1 MRAIAATLAPR
12 MDSKTAADRLG
23 RWVAPVAAEAGR
35 QLRRAGE
42 AALSQTV
49 RVAVTGLARSGKT
62 VLTAALVQNL
72 LLARERPTLM
82 PFFAPAHERRLIGVE
97 RLPNRRRPPFPFEL
111 VMERLS
117 ADPPAWPPSTSGIS
131 ELRLAVAYR
140 PRGVAARMVADRAA
154 VTLVIVDYPGEWLL
168 DLPLLER
175 SYEAW
180 SAETL
185 GLARTPPRDAL
196 ARAFLAAVD
205 APLTNAP
212 AEAEAERLSALY
224 TDYLRVCR
232 AKPAALS
239 FVQPGRFLL
248 PGREAEADPRL
259 LRFAPLQAG
268 SARLHA
274 LMAERFEL
282 YKRALV
288 EPFFRDHF
296 RRFDRQLVLVDLLSA
311 LESGYDAFRD
321 AERAMNAVLQVYRYG
336 RTGLIRRLFGARID
350 RVLFA
355 ATKADHITPNQYNNL
370 RALLEAMAMRE
381 GRFPGLE
388 EGALGFGLVAA
399 LKCTEPAMLRFQ
411 GRPVEALRGVP
422 VGQEE
427 EQVLYPGE
435 IPAHYPTPADWR
447 EGRFRFVDFLPPR
460 RSDPTHQG
468 VRAIYLDK
476 ALDFLIGDRFR

>member
-1 MRAIAATLAPR
+1 
-12 MDSKTAADRLG
+12 MDRNAAADRIG
-23 RWVAPVAAEAGR
+23 RWAAPVAAGAGR

-42 AALSQTV
+42 AALSQTI
-49 RVAVTGLARSGKT
+49 RLAVTGLARSGKT

-82 PFFAPAHERRLIGVE
+82 PFFEPAHERRLIGVR
-97 RLPNRRRPPFPFEL
+97 RLPPRRRPAFPFDEVL
-111 VMERLS
+111 RTLA
-117 ADPPAWPPSTSGIS
+117 ADPPAWPPSTSGIG
-131 ELRLAVAYR
+131 ELRLAIDYR
-140 PRGVAARMVADRAA
+140 PRGFAARLIAERVQ
-154 VTLVIVDYPGEWLL
+154 VTLTVVDYPGEWLL
-168 DLPLLER
+168 DLPLLEKT
-175 SYEAW
+175 YDAW

-185 GLARTPPRDAL
+185 GLARTQPRASL
-196 ARAFLAAVD
+196 SGEFLAAVE
-205 APLTNAP
+205 ARLSNAT
-212 AEAEAERLSALY
+212 AEAEAERLAALY
-224 TDYLRVCR
+224 TRYLRACR
-232 AKPAALS
+232 DRSVNLS
-239 FVQPGRFLL
+239 FVQPGRFVM
-248 PGREAEADPRL
+248 PGREAGADPRL
-259 LRFAPLQAG
+259 LQFAPLPPGA
-268 SARLHA
+268 SRLHA
-274 LMAERFEL
+274 LMADRYETYR
-282 YKRALV
+282 RALV

-296 RRFDRQLVLVDLLSA
+296 RRFDRQIVLVDLLSA
-311 LESGYDAFRD
+311 LESGYEAFRD
-321 AERAMNAVLQVYRYG
+321 AERALNAVLSVYRYG
-336 RTGLIRRLFGARID
+336 RGGLIGRLFGARID

-388 EGALGFGLVAA
+388 EGALEFGLLAA

-422 VGQEE
+422 VGERE

-460 RSDPTHQG
+460 RIDPAHQG

-476 ALDFLIGDRFR
+476 ALEFLIGDRFR

>member
-1 MRAIAATLAPR
+1 
-12 MDSKTAADRLG
+12 MDRKTAADPFG

-42 AALSQTV
+42 AALSQTI

-72 LLARERPTLM
+72 LLARERPTLL
-82 PFFAPAHERRLIGVE
+82 PFFAPAHERRLLGVE
-97 RLPNRRRPPFPFEL
+97 RLPTRLRPSFPFDM
-111 VMERLS
+111 VMNCLS
-117 ADPPAWPPSTSGIS
+117 ADPPVWPPSTSGIS
-131 ELRLAVAYR
+131 ELRLGIEYR
-140 PRGVAARMVADRAA
+140 PRGMGARLLADRAA
-154 VTLVIVDYPGEWLL
+154 VTLVLIDYPGEWLL
-168 DLPLLER
+168 DLPMLER
-175 SYEAW
+175 GYQAW

-196 ARAFLAAVD
+196 ARPFLSAVE
-205 APLTNAP
+205 APLANAP

-224 TDYLRVCR
+224 TEYLRACR
-232 AKPAALS
+232 ARSVNLS

-259 LRFAPLQAG
+259 LRFAPLPPG
-268 SARLHA
+268 STRLHA
-274 LMAERFEL
+274 LMAERFEG
-282 YKRALV
+282 YKRVLV

-311 LESGYDAFRD
+311 LDSGYEAFRD
-321 AERAMNAVLQVYRYG
+321 AERAMNAVLSVYRYG

-350 RVLFA
+350 KVLFA

-370 RALLEAMAMRE
+370 RGLLEAMAMRE

-388 EGALGFGLVAA
+388 EGALAFGLVAA

-422 VGQEE
+422 VDAEE

-460 RSDPTHQG
+460 RSDPLRQG

>member
-1 MRAIAATLAPR
+1 
-12 MDSKTAADRLG
+12 MDRQTAADRFG

-72 LLARERPTLM
+72 LLARERPTLL
-82 PFFAPAHERRLIGVE
+82 PFFAPAHERRLLGVG
-97 RLPNRRRPPFPFEL
+97 RLSTRLRPSFPFDM
-111 VMERLS
+111 VMNCLS
-117 ADPPAWPPSTSGIS
+117 ADPPVWPPSTSGIS
-131 ELRLAVAYR
+131 ELRLGIEYR
-140 PRGVAARMVADRAA
+140 PRGMGARLLADRAS
-154 VTLVIVDYPGEWLL
+154 VTLVLIDYPGEWLL
-168 DLPLLER
+168 DLPMLER
-175 SYEAW
+175 GYEAW

-196 ARAFLAAVD
+196 ARPFLSAVE
-205 APLTNAP
+205 APVANAP

-224 TDYLRVCR
+224 TDYLRACR
-232 AKPAALS
+232 ARPVNLS

-259 LRFAPLQAG
+259 LRFAPLPPG
-268 SARLHA
+268 STRLNA
-274 LMAERFEL
+274 LMAQRFEL
-282 YKRALV
+282 YKRVLV

-311 LESGYDAFRD
+311 LDSGYEAFRD

-336 RTGLIRRLFGARID
+336 RTGPIRRLFGARID
-350 RVLFA
+350 KVLFA

-370 RALLEAMAMRE
+370 RGLLEAMAMRE

-388 EGALGFGLVAA
+388 EGALAFGLVAA
-399 LKCTEPAMLRFQ
+399 LKCTEPAVLRFQ
-411 GRPVEALRGVP
+411 GRPVEALRGIP
-422 VGQEE
+422 LGAEA

-460 RSDPTHQG
+460 RSDPLHQG

-476 ALDFLIGDRFR
+476 VLDFLIGDRFR

>member
-1 MRAIAATLAPR
+1 
-12 MDSKTAADRLG
+12 MDRKTAADSFG
-23 RWVAPVAAEAGR
+23 RWIAPVAAEAGR
-35 QLRRAGE
+35 QFRRAGE

-82 PFFAPAHERRLIGVE
+82 PFFAPAHERRLLGVQ
-97 RLPNRRRPPFPFEL
+97 RLPTRNRPAFPFNDVL
-111 VMERLS
+111 QRLS
-117 ADPPAWPPSTSGIS
+117 EDPPVWPPSTSGIS
-131 ELRLAVAYR
+131 ELRLSIEYR
-140 PRGVAARMVADRAA
+140 PRGMGARLLAERAV

-168 DLPLLER
+168 DLPLIER

-196 ARAFLAAVD
+196 AAPFLAAIE
-205 APLTNAP
+205 APLANAP
-212 AEAEAERLSALY
+212 PEAEAERLSALY
-224 TDYLRVCR
+224 IDYLRACR
-232 AKPAALS
+232 AKPVNLS

-259 LRFAPLQAG
+259 LRFSPLPAG
-268 SARLHA
+268 SSRLHA
-274 LMAERFEL
+274 LMAQRFES
-282 YKRALV
+282 YKRVLV

-311 LESGYDAFRD
+311 LESGYEAFRD
-321 AERAMNAVLQVYRYG
+321 AERAMNAVLSVYRYG

-350 RVLFA
+350 KVLFA

-388 EGALGFGLVAA
+388 EGALAFGLVAA

-411 GRPVEALRGVP
+411 GRPVEALRGTP
-422 VGQEE
+422 VGETA

-476 ALDFLIGDRFR
+476 ALDFMIGDRFR